1 MSDAVADRGNPP
13 SRSSVT
19 YSRPERRRPGLLRRL
34 LTHRSGVVGLAILI
48 VFAVVAVVGPAT
60 IPFDPIRQDLRS
72 SLLPPSPLHPLGT
85 DQLGRDVLA
94 RLAYGARYSLT
105 LGVAA
110 VAIGL
115 LVGVPIGAVSGYF
128 GGWLDLVIQRVTDAV
143 LAFPGI
149 LLALVLVAGLGVG
162 LENVVIAVGVS
173 SVPGFIRLVRASAL
187 RAREYL
193 YVEAA
198 RSIGA
203 RDALIV
209 RRHVL
214 PSAIPAITVQA
225 SNHVGSAILVAAG
238 LGFLGLGIQPPTPE
252 WGTMLAEARN
262 SIFSHPDLATFPGL
276 AIALSVLAF
285 NLLGDALRDVLDPR
299 LG

>member
-1 MSDAVADRGNPP
+1 MSRG
-13 SRSSVT
+13 RK
-19 YSRPERRRPGLLRRL
+19 ERRRPGVLRRL
-34 LTHRSGVVGLAILI
+34 ATHRSGAVGLATLI
-48 VFAVVAVVGPAT
+48 CFALVAALGPFV
-60 IPFDPIRQDLRS
+60 IPFDATRQDLRE
-72 SLLPPSPLHPLGT
+72 SLLAPSALHPLGT

-94 RLAYGARYSLT
+94 RLAFGARYSLT

-110 VAIGL
+110 VIVGL
-115 LVGVPIGAVSGYF
+115 LVGVPIGAVSGYL
-128 GGWLDLVIQRVTDAV
+128 GGWFDLLVQRVTDAF

-149 LLALVLVAGLGVG
+149 LLALVLVASLGVG
-162 LENVVIAVGVS
+162 LENVVIAVGIS
-173 SVPGFIRLVRASAL
+173 SMPGFVRLVRASSL
-187 RAREYL
+187 RARELL

-198 RSIGA
+198 RSVGA
-203 RDALIV
+203 PGGLIV

-214 PSAIPAITVQA
+214 PNAVPVIAVYA
-225 SNHVGSAILVAAG
+225 SNQVGAAILVAAG

-262 SIFSHPDLATFPGL
+262 SIFSYPNLATFPGL

-299 LG
+299 LR

>member
-1 MSDAVADRGNPP
+1 V
-13 SRSSVT
+13 
-19 YSRPERRRPGLLRRL
+19 
-34 LTHRSGVVGLAILI
+34 
-48 VFAVVAVVGPAT
+48 
-60 IPFDPIRQDLRS
+60 IPFDATRQDLRE
-72 SLLPPSPLHPLGT
+72 SLLAPSALHPLGT

-94 RLAYGARYSLT
+94 RLAFGARYSLT

-110 VAIGL
+110 VIVGL
-115 LVGVPIGAVSGYF
+115 LVGVPIGAVSGYL
-128 GGWLDLVIQRVTDAV
+128 GGWFDLLVQRVTDAF

-149 LLALVLVAGLGVG
+149 LLALVLVASLGVG
-162 LENVVIAVGVS
+162 LENVVIAVGIS
-173 SVPGFIRLVRASAL
+173 SMPGFVRLVRASSL
-187 RAREYL
+187 RARELL

-198 RSIGA
+198 RSVGA
-203 RDALIV
+203 PGGLIV

-214 PSAIPAITVQA
+214 PNAVPVIAVYA
-225 SNHVGSAILVAAG
+225 SNQVGAAILVAAG

-262 SIFSHPDLATFPGL
+262 SIFSYPNLATFPGL

-299 LG
+299 LR